1 MRCSMVTFNKSI
13 EIPADR
19 RLRLDLALPED
30 LPPGRAELRLTINP
44 VHSQEN
50 DISFKGLFGCLKD
63 RDVFM
68 GDSVEL
74 QRAMRNEW

>member
-1 MRCSMVTFNKSI
+1 MTTINKSI

-19 RLRLDLALPED
+19 LLHLELTLPEE

-44 VHSQEN
+44 VQKQKKLSA
-50 DISFKGLFGCLKD
+50 SFKGLFGCLKD
-63 RDVFM
+63 SDVFV